1 MNGEKKKL
9 AAFDY
14 SKKPGAVFTN
24 IQKILAGSFLTKNFD
39 QVVPVQEQFSEDVND
54 TLRKE
59 WTGTGGV
66 AAMIGAVL

>member
-1 MNGEKKKL
+1 M